1 MGHLNREDAPMDK
14 IPLKSAENPPR
25 RAAVKHSLRGSHF
38 PRSCFP
44 KPTRRD
50 LWQRQ
55 CEVVQRFARNR
66 FEVGFTTE
74 EGNQALIAAGLPI
87 LNKEQMDRALKA

>member
-1 MGHLNREDAPMDK
+1 MDK
-14 IPLKSAENPPR
+14 IPLKSAEKPPR
-25 RAAVKHSLRGSHF
+25 RAAVHHSLRGSHF
-38 PRSCFP
+38 PRSCF
-44 KPTRRD
+44 PTRRD

-87 LNKEQMDRALKA
+87 LNREQMDRALKG

>member
-1 MGHLNREDAPMDK
+1 VR
-14 IPLKSAENPPR
+14 
-25 RAAVKHSLRGSHF
+25 
-38 PRSCFP
+38 
-44 KPTRRD
+44 
-50 LWQRQ
+50 
-55 CEVVQRFARNR
+55 RFARNR